1 VTLVALSLSHLAR
14 GIEIITAAPAWEAYA
29 LAVGVDLGFVAVE
42 GAQLLAATEKLRK
55 ALSRYTRPAIIGTL
69 VGSAGMNAYAFAAQ
83 ASGAWHPYAAAVLG
97 IAVTSLIYPL
107 TRIGAALWADC
118 HARA

>member
-1 VTLVALSLSHLAR
+1 VALALSHLAR
-14 GIEIITAAPAWEAYA
+14 GIEIITLAPTWEAYA
-29 LAVGVDLGFVAVE
+29 LAVGIDLGFIAIE

-55 ALSRYTRPAIIGTL
+55 AIAGYTRPAIIGTL
-69 VGSAGMNAYAFAAQ
+69 VGSAAMNAHAFAAQ

-97 IAVTSLIYPL
+97 IAVTALIYPAHAH
-107 TRIGAALWADC
+107 RCALYVDC